1 MFVVLN
7 HENVLNEIMK
17 KRQLK
22 SRRGVRY
29 ECLEFSF
36 NYLFFLICNMKF
48 PDFDLN
54 HMFILPEWKKTMER
68 NYEKRF
74 KYTILNPML
83 CSHNNKLLN
92 IKNIR
97 DGYLV

>member
-7 HENVLNEIMK
+7 HENDFNEIMK
-17 KRQLK
+17 KRQIK

-36 NYLFFLICNMKF
+36 NYLFFLIRNMKF

-54 HMFILPEWKKTMER
+54 HMFIRPEFKKTM
-68 NYEKRF
+68 
-74 KYTILNPML
+74 
-83 CSHNNKLLN
+83 
-92 IKNIR
+92 
-97 DGYLV
+97 DGN